1 MNGSLYLEIRITLRV
16 ITKLF
21 AVMSIKT
28 IIQVLHLGA
37 TRFFFSV
44 TAALLLF
51 GQAQAQD
58 LKVHVDATNVDQKLF
73 AVEQSFKL
81 RPEQLGKRLT
91 IYFPKW
97 IPGEHGPSGPLI
109 DLSGLQFFVDDQRVV
124 WKRDD
129 IEPFSFHVEIPNEK
143 QINNRSASP
152 SLTAK
157 FTTITPMGV
166 SRRDGAVVSPK
177 VLGLV
182 WNRLLLYPAGKP
194 TAQWSIAASA
204 TFPKDWQV
212 ASALTVES
220 RKDNTI
226 QFKTVSVDTLVD
238 SPTYA
243 GLYYKRITLDAH
255 PQRPA
260 YLNIFADD
268 AASLETKP
276 EHIKAHE
283 QLVEQSVR
291 LFASRHYQRYEFL
304 LVLSDVFGGKG
315 LEHHESSENAVRSEY
330 FTEWDKKWVGR
341 DLLAHEVTH
350 SWNGKFRRPADLFTP
365 DFHTPM
371 RNNLLWM
378 YEGQTQY
385 WGLVLSARSGM
396 LSQEQVRA
404 KLAYTAAWLDARS
417 GRAWRNLQDTV
428 YAPIIGGRNRFAV
441 WSSWQRG
448 GDYYDEMVLNWL
460 AADVLM
466 RQQGQGS
473 LDQFAQRFFG
483 VEDGRIE
490 PLTYTAEDISKTMAQ
505 VQPLD
510 WTAWLRNR
518 LDGYGQGAPLD
529 GLEKSG
535 WRLVYSKE
543 ADPVTKQW
551 NENDGDT
558 SLVYSLGI
566 SLDKGGRID
575 QVMWGSPAF
584 AAKLAPGV
592 LVVAVN
598 NLAYKGSVIKDAIEK
613 AKTSSQPIE
622 LIIRRG
628 EEFSSV
634 KINYQGGLR
643 YPKLERI
650 EGAPDLLTTILSPR
664 LQ

>member
-1 MNGSLYLEIRITLRV
+1 
-16 ITKLF
+16 
-21 AVMSIKT
+21 MSIK
-28 IIQVLHLGA
+28 IHIDKQVNRAKFAFILA
-37 TRFFFSV
+37 ST
-44 TAALLLF
+44 LLVC
-51 GQAQAQD
+51 ARVQAQD
-58 LKVHVDATNVDQKLF
+58 LRVHVDATNIEQKLF
-73 AVEQSFKL
+73 SVEQSIKL
-81 RPEQLGKRLT
+81 SPDQFGKRLT
-91 IYFPKW
+91 VYFPKW

-109 DLSGLQFFVDDQRVV
+109 NLSGLQFFIGDRPVV

-129 IEPFSFHVEIPNEK
+129 EEPYSFHIELPSQK
-143 QINNRSASP
+143 QTNAA
-152 SLTAK
+152 LTAK
-157 FTTITPMGV
+157 FTTVTPMGA
-166 SRRDGAVVSPK
+166 SRRDGAIVSPK

-212 ASALTVES
+212 ATALTIDS
-220 RKDNTI
+220 RKDNTL

-243 GLYYKRITLDAH
+243 GLHYKRVTLDAH
-255 PQRPA
+255 AQRPA

-268 AASLETKP
+268 AASLEAKP
-276 EHIKAHE
+276 EHLKAHE
-283 QLVEQSVR
+283 ALVEQAVR

-330 FTEWDKKWVGR
+330 FTEWDKKWAGR
-341 DLLAHEVTH
+341 DLLGHEITH

-428 YAPIIGGRNRFAV
+428 FTPIIGGRSQSTV

-466 RQQGQGS
+466 RQQGAGS

-483 VEDGRIE
+483 MEDGRIE
-490 PLTYTAEDISKTMAQ
+490 PLTYTAEDISKALAQ

-518 LDGYGQGAPLD
+518 LDGYGKGAPLD
-529 GLEKSG
+529 GIEKAG
-535 WRLVYSKE
+535 WRLTYSKE
-543 ADPVTKQW
+543 PDAVTKLW
-551 NENDGDT
+551 NESDGDT

-575 QVMWGSPAF
+575 QVMWDSPAF
-584 AAKLAPGV
+584 ASKLAPGV
-592 LVVAVN
+592 VVVAVN

-613 AKTSSQPIE
+613 AKTSDQPIE
-622 LIIRRG
+622 LLIRRG
-628 EEFSSV
+628 DVFSTL
-634 KINYQGGLR
+634 KISYKGGLR

-650 EGAPDLLTTILSPR
+650 EGTPDLLTTILSPR